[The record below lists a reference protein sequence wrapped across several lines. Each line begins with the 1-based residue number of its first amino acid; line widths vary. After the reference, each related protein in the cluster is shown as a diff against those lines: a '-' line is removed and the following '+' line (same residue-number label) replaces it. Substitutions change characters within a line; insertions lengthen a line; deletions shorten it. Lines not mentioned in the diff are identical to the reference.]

1 MEGKSSPFIH
11 SKNIFN
17 ASQFQTVCQELG
29 YGCGQKSYDDNG
41 FELHLLWKLCVTIER
56 MLIFETGALT
66 SGPAI
71 TLVL

>member
-1 MEGKSSPFIH
+1 MECESSPFSH

-17 ASQFQTVCQELG
+17 ASQFQTVRQQLENA
-29 YGCGQKSYDDNG
+29 CGQKSYDDDN

-56 MLIFETGALT
+56 MLIFETGAVT